1 MAAKM
6 AGDQRLIDSLHTSN
20 DKAAGQVALGFRR
33 LSAGLWRRP
42 ALGAGLLLAPPLGWF
57 ILIYLAALLALFL
70 SAFWSVNSF
79 TGDIV
84 HEWTFKNFATI
95 LSSDIYQRIAIRTVL
110 MAAAVTIT
118 DIILAFPFAYFMV
131 RLAGPRLR
139 IVLFT
144 LVLVPLWSSYLARV
158 YAWRLILAHD
168 GALNWALRGI
178 GFEGVEIGYTNW
190 AMWIVFSY
198 IWLPFMIMPIYAAI
212 ERIPFSLFEASQDL
226 GAKAWRTFGKV
237 ILPLSMPGIVAGSIF
252 TFSLTLGDY
261 ITPVLVGGPG
271 SDFIGNVVYANVG
284 IANNIPFAAAYAT
297 IPLIVMALYLA
308 FARRT
313 GAFDVM

>member
-1 MAAKM
+1 MIATFQNAYGMAAE
-6 AGDQRLIDSLHTSN
+6 RI
-20 DKAAGQVALGFRR
+20 ALQLRR

-42 ALGAGLLLAPPLGWF
+42 ALGAGLLLAPPLSWF
-57 ILIYLAALLALFL
+57 ILIYLAALAALFI
-70 SAFWSVNSF
+70 SAFWTIDSF
-79 TGDIV
+79 TGEINRS
-84 HEWTFKNFATI
+84 WTLVNFKTI
-95 LSSDIYQRIAIRTVL
+95 LTSDIYLRIAGRTIL
-110 MAAAVTIT
+110 MAAAVTLT
-118 DIILAFPFAYFMV
+118 DVALAFPFAYFMV
-131 RLAGPRLR
+131 RLAGPRSR

-158 YAWRLILAHD
+158 YAWRLIFAHN
-168 GALNWALRGI
+168 GALNWVLRHL

-212 ERIPFSLFEASQDL
+212 ERIPYSLFEASQDL
-226 GAKAWRTFGKV
+226 GAKAWRTFFKV

-284 IANNIPFAAAYAT
+284 IANNIPFAAAYAS
-297 IPLIVMALYLA
+297 IPLVVMGLYLV

>member
-1 MAAKM
+1 M
-6 AGDQRLIDSLHTSN
+6 ISSLQISG
-20 DKAAGQVALGFRR
+20 DKATGRVALAFRR

-42 ALGAGLLLAPPLGWF
+42 ALGAGLLLTPPLSWF

-70 SAFWSVNSF
+70 SAFWSVDSF

-84 HEWTFKNFATI
+84 HDWTFKNFGTI
-95 LSSDIYQRIAIRTVL
+95 LTSDIYQRIAIRTVW

-168 GALNWALRGI
+168 GALNWLLRAI
-178 GFEGVEIGYTNW
+178 GFDGVEIGYTNW

-297 IPLIVMALYLA
+297 IPLIVMALYLT